1 MEAATRSTPLLRVV
15 STFWEQTMMTVSSR
29 YRGRHTWMVGTSAD
43 RDRHNAITA
52 EVPNQN
58 LMPYCKYRFSLHCMH
73 QVMSQ
78 AIQRV
83 KPELNA
89 VL

>member
-1 MEAATRSTPLLRVV
+1 
-15 STFWEQTMMTVSSR
+15 MMTVSSR

-43 RDRHNAITA
+43 RDRHSAITA

-73 QVMSQ
+73 QVMNPS
-78 AIQRV
+78 IQCAEQEV
-83 KPELNA
+83 DAL
-89 VL
+89 L